1 MFGFKVISKDR
12 YYKLINQ
19 LEQVSAKVNKL
30 TDMEKILEKQ
40 EHYID
45 TMMDVKFETKLLP
58 KVMIEIA
65 EVNNTRYR
73 LKQEYDFIKLTLLEL
88 LEVISKTDIVKNDKK
103 LVKSFEAVIKNIN
116 EHTLILKG
124 NAEVEKFREGKIWVV
139 AVLVEIVVGI

>member
-19 LEQVSAKVNKL
+19 LEQVSEKVDKL

-40 EHYID
+40 EHHID

-58 KVMIEIA
+58 KVMIEVS